1 MKAESNIKPSNKMT
15 IEKRESRTI
24 VGLYD
29 LFNIV
34 EEEKDEETIYIY
46 NYYEVVIEDR
56 EVTDKDYDRLL
67 EAARET
73 EYNLLAKTIRDK
85 RDKLLANTDWS
96 MMADVTMEEQKRE
109 SYRTYRQAL
118 RDITKQEDFPYSVI
132 FPILEV

>member
-1 MKAESNIKPSNKMT
+1 MC
-15 IEKRESRTI
+15 KR
-24 VGLYD
+24 
-29 LFNIV
+29 
-34 EEEKDEETIYIY
+34 K
-46 NYYEVVIEDR
+46 EVYKSDSERGNTVLWKTVKRREDR
-56 EVTDKDYDRLL
+56 PRRNFDKDYDRLL

-85 RDKLLANTDWS
+85 RDKLLADTDWS

-118 RDITKQEDFPYSVI
+118 RDITKQEDFPYNVI